1 MIPKHLQEKILIMKA
16 LTLHAEWNPKPD
28 YKMSDRER
36 ETRKVKNGFMA
47 WKNPRIS
54 LETTPDPTPA
64 PDEIIVAVGAVGIC
78 GSDMHMYE
86 AAPDGYMM
94 YPGYVTAP
102 NILGHE
108 FAGRVAAVGSEV
120 NDLVVGDLVAVE
132 EIQWCGVCVAC
143 RRGFVNHCENME
155 ELGFT
160 TPGAM
165 AQYTPVRAKYCWK
178 LDELA
183 AQFGEDEALV
193 MGAMVEPT
201 GVAYQGM
208 FNRLTT
214 WRPGYN
220 VVIFG
225 AGPIGLAAEALAI
238 AAGAGQVIMFEPSA
252 SRRKIAEN
260 MGASSVIDPA
270 AVDDMDEAILELTF
284 GRGVDYVVECSGVPD
299 KTIQQL
305 NRSLAVNAS
314 IIDIG
319 MGGRRPELPT
329 VTYKQQG
336 VQLAGSLG
344 HSGSGTF
351 QNVIRLMA
359 AGRIDMLKMV
369 SDRVALDDAPSAFK
383 RLESREDAKI
393 ILHPN

>member
-1 MIPKHLQEKILIMKA
+1 MKA
-16 LTLHAEWNPKPD
+16 LTLNAEWAPKPD
-28 YKMSDRER
+28 YKLSDREK
-36 ETRKVKNGFMA
+36 ETRKIKNGFMV
-47 WKNPRIS
+47 WKHPS
-54 LETTPDPTPA
+54 LDLGDVPDPTPA
-64 PDEIIVAVGAVGIC
+64 PDEVILEIAAVGIC

-86 AAPDGYMM
+86 SGDDGYML

-108 FAGRVAAVGSEV
+108 FAGRVVEVGADV
-120 NDLVVGDLVAVE
+120 HDLKIGDLVAVE
-132 EIQWCGVCVAC
+132 EIQWCGVCTAC
-143 RRGFVNHCENME
+143 RRGFVNHCQNME

-178 LDELA
+178 LDEIA
-183 AQFGEDEALV
+183 ERFGEEEALV

-201 GVAYQGM
+201 GVSYQGM
-208 FNRLTT
+208 FNRLHN
-214 WRPGYN
+214 WQPGNN

-238 AAGAGQVIMFEPSA
+238 AAGAGRVIVFDPSA
-252 SRRKIAEN
+252 SRRKFADNI
-260 MGASSVIDPA
+260 GASVSLDP
-270 AVDDMDEAILELTF
+270 VGLDLDEAIMEHTL
-284 GRGVDYVVECSGVPD
+284 GRGVDYVVECAGVAD
-299 KTIQQL
+299 RTIQPL
-305 NRSLAVNAS
+305 NKSLAVNAT

-319 MGGRRPELPT
+319 MGGKRPTLPT

-359 AGRIDMLKMV
+359 AGRIDMRKMV
-369 SDRVALDDAPSAFK
+369 SARMPLDDALSAFK

-393 ILHPN
+393 ILQPN

>member
-1 MIPKHLQEKILIMKA
+1 MKA
-16 LTLHAEWNPKPD
+16 LTLNADWAPKPE
-28 YKMSDRER
+28 YNMSDRER
-36 ETRKVKNGFMA
+36 DTRKIKNGFMV
-47 WKNPRIS
+47 WKNPS
-54 LETTPDPTPA
+54 LNLGEVPDPTPE
-64 PDEIIVAVGAVGIC
+64 PDEVILEIAAVGIC

-86 AAPDGYMM
+86 SGDDGYML

-108 FAGRVAAVGSEV
+108 FAGKVVEVGSDVSE
-120 NDLVVGDLVAVE
+120 LQIGDLVAVE
-132 EIQWCGVCVAC
+132 EIQWCGVCTAC
-143 RRGFVNHCENME
+143 RRGFVNHCQNME

-178 LDELA
+178 LDEIA
-183 AQFGEDEALV
+183 EQFGEEEALI

-201 GVAYQGM
+201 GVSYQGM
-208 FNRLTT
+208 FNRLHN
-214 WRPGYN
+214 WQPGNN

-238 AAGAGQVIMFEPSA
+238 AAGAGKVIVFDPSE
-252 SRRKIAEN
+252 SRRQFADD
-260 MGASSVIDPA
+260 MGASVSLSPVG
-270 AVDDMDEAILELTF
+270 VNLDEAILEHTL
-284 GRGVDYVVECSGVPD
+284 GRGVDYVIECAGVAN
-299 KTIQQL
+299 KTIEPL
-305 NRSLAVNAS
+305 EKCLAVNAS

-319 MGGRRPELPT
+319 MGGKRPTLPT

-359 AGRIDMLKMV
+359 AGRIDMRKMV
-369 SDRVALDDAPSAFK
+369 SARMPLDDALSAFK

-393 ILHPN
+393 ILQPN

>member
-1 MIPKHLQEKILIMKA
+1 MKA
-16 LTLHAEWNPKPD
+16 LVLNAEWSPKAD
-28 YKMSDRER
+28 YAMSERER
-36 ETRKVKNGFMA
+36 ATRKIKNGFMV
-47 WKNPRIS
+47 WKNPTIS
-54 LETTPDPTPA
+54 INNETDPTPA
-64 PDEIIVAVGAVGIC
+64 DDEVIIKVAAVGIC

-86 AAPDGYMM
+86 RGDDDYMM
-94 YPGYVTAP
+94 YPGYVGAP

-108 FAGRVAAVGSEV
+108 FAGRVVEVGKNV
-120 NDLVVGDLVAVE
+120 KDLKIGDLVAVE
-132 EIQWCGVCVAC
+132 EIQWCGECVAC

-165 AQYTPVRAKYCWK
+165 AQFIPVRARYCWK

-183 AQFGEDEALV
+183 DKFGEEEALV

-201 GVAYQGM
+201 GVSYQGM

-214 WRPGYN
+214 WKPGYN
-220 VVIFG
+220 VAIFG
-225 AGPIGLAAEALAI
+225 GGPIGLAAESLAI
-238 AAGAGQVIMFEPSA
+238 AAGANNVILFEPSA
-252 SRRKIAEN
+252 SRRTIAEKI
-260 MGASSVIDPA
+260 GASHVIDPL
-270 AVDDMDEAILELTF
+270 AVSDLDEAILDMTY
-284 GRGVDYVVECSGVPD
+284 GSGVDYVVECSGVPD
-299 KTIQQL
+299 RTIQLL

-319 MGGRRPELPT
+319 MGAKRPTLPT
-329 VTYKQQG
+329 VTYKQRG
-336 VQLAGSLG
+336 VQLAGALG

-359 AGRIDMLKMV
+359 AGRIDMRKMV
-369 SDRVALDDAPSAFK
+369 SARMPLDEAISAFK

>member
-1 MIPKHLQEKILIMKA
+1 MKA
-16 LTLHAEWNPKPD
+16 LTLSADWSPKAE
-28 YKMSDRER
+28 YKMTER
-36 ETRKVKNGFMA
+36 EQTTRKIKNGFMV
-47 WKNPRIS
+47 WKNPSINVGAVD
-54 LETTPDPTPA
+54 DPTPNA
-64 PDEIIVAVGAVGIC
+64 DEVIIEVAAVGIC

-86 AAPDGYMM
+86 SGDDGYML

-108 FAGRVAAVGSEV
+108 FAGRVVEVGSEV
-120 NDLVVGDLVAVE
+120 TDLKKGDLVAVE

-165 AQYTPVRAKYCWK
+165 AQFIAVRAKYCWK

-183 AQFGEDEALV
+183 DRYGEDEALV

-201 GVAYQGM
+201 GVSYQGM
-208 FNRLTT
+208 FNRLHN
-214 WRPGYN
+214 WQPGNN

-238 AAGAGQVIMFEPSA
+238 AAGAGLVIVFDPSE
-252 SRRKIAEN
+252 SRRNIAQK
-260 MGASSVIDPA
+260 MGASHVLDPIGA
-270 AVDDMDEAILELTF
+270 DLDSTILDLTY
-284 GRGVDYVVECSGVPD
+284 GRGVDYVVECAGIAD
-299 KTIQQL
+299 KTIEPL
-305 NRSLAVNAS
+305 NACLAVNAS

-319 MGGRRPELPT
+319 MGGKRPTLPT
-329 VTYKQQG
+329 VTYKQRG

-359 AGRIDMLKMV
+359 AGRIDMRQMV
-369 SDRVALDDAPSAFK
+369 SDRVLLDNALDAFK

-393 ILHPN
+393 ILKPNG